1 MSGETGFAEGDK
13 VTLHSM
19 QGTYCAPGGH
29 LCSGV
34 RAKEDMF
41 VYNQNVLPLG

>member
-13 VTLHSM
+13 GMLHIM

-29 LCSGV
+29 LHSGV
-34 RAKEDMF
+34 CAKEDMF
-41 VYNQNVLPLG
+41 AL